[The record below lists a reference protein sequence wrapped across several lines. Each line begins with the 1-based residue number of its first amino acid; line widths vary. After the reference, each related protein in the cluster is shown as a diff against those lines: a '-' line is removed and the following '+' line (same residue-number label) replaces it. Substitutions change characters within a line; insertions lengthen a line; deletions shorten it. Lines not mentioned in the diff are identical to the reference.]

1 MGFWNK
7 LGQIALQAAPYV
19 AAPFTGGMSL
29 MAAPMTGG
37 LANKLEDRSDQQEFL
52 KTGVAP
58 SRSGLNKIMGGV
70 NAAAGMYGG
79 AKLGGK
85 LLGGNNP
92 VMGNDL
98 PSQGGITGN
107 MGGQNGLTGFLKNLG
122 GNQGFDIISNLR
134 QPNQQAMNSPYADP
148 RDAPRP
154 SRFRQV
160 IQQGRNRAHAY

>member
-85 LLGGNNP
+85 ILGGGGFGDNNAGMTP
-92 VMGNDL
+92 PYFPQPN
-98 PSQGGITGN
+98 QAGG
-107 MGGQNGLTGFLKNLG
+107 GLTGFLKNLG